1 MIHYSCKYAPIELF
15 AAFGEEAVLLDSEE
29 ENFERAEALTHANLC
44 CHAKSLIQQSLDKS
58 NVIIMDCCD
67 SLRRVYD
74 VLDFE
79 GAQEN
84 LYLLDLPHE
93 DNGCARELFAG
104 ALIALARD
112 LEAATGKQ
120 FDRDLFFTACQSA
133 SWSFPQEDFIALL
146 GGRVSP
152 ELQRQVE
159 EEMSLAVVNLTCCG
173 ARGLEPL
180 PEDAAELDFVA
191 LMNWYAHA
199 LLRMV
204 PCMRMTD
211 VSGRRV
217 LFENP
222 RLKGIIYNTVKF
234 CDFYSFDYAAL
245 KDATTLPILKIESDY
260 MPMAQGQLSTRLE
273 AFSESLGLTGLKR
286 TSEKDIN
293 MQGRYYAGIDSGST
307 TTNMVVLDTDGQIV
321 ASAIVRTGPKA
332 ERGAR
337 EALESVCAQLE
348 ATPEDFAAI
357 MATGY
362 GRDNIPFATDTK
374 TEISCHAHGAH
385 HLNPAI
391 RTIVDIGGQDSK
403 VICLDEAGEVSN
415 FIMNDK
421 CAAGTGRFLE
431 MMARSLELDMDQMS
445 TRGLDWKKD
454 LTISSMCSVFAES
467 EVISLIADNHSD
479 NDIVHGLNKSIAS
492 KTASMVKR
500 ARGTAPFMMTGGVA
514 RNVGVVQ
521 ELESRLGDS
530 LFITESPDLCGAL
543 GAARY
548 AWEERQ

>member
-15 AAFGEEAVLLDSEE
+15 AAFGQEAALLDAEE
-29 ENFERAEALTHANLC
+29 NNFERAESLTHANLC

-58 NVIIMDCCD
+58 DVIIMDCCD
-67 SLRRVYD
+67 SLRRVHD

-79 GAQEN
+79 GKQKH

-93 DNGCARELFAG
+93 DHGCARELFANT
-104 ALIALARD
+104 LIALARD
-112 LEAATGKQ
+112 LETSTGKF
-120 FDRDLFFTACQSA
+120 FDKERFLAACA
-133 SWSFPQEDFIALL
+133 KATWEFPQEDFIALL

-152 ELQRQVE
+152 QLQRSIEQ
-159 EEMSLAVVNLTCCG
+159 EMSLVVVNLTCCG
-173 ARGLEPL
+173 SRGLEAL
-180 PEDAAELDFVA
+180 PEDAANLDFSQ
-191 LMNWYAHA
+191 LMEWYAHA
-199 LLRMV
+199 LLRQV

-245 KDATTLPILKIESDY
+245 KDATALPMLKIESDY
-260 MPMAQGQLSTRLE
+260 MPMAAGQLSTRLE
-273 AFSESLGLTGLKR
+273 AFSESMGLATRQRK
-286 TSEKDIN
+286 EKAIN
-293 MQGRYYAGIDSGST
+293 MQGKYFAGIDSGST
-307 TTNMVVLDTDGQIV
+307 TTNMVVLDTDGAMV

-337 EALESVCAQLE
+337 EALEAVCEQLD
-348 ATPEDFAAI
+348 ATQQDFAAI

-362 GRDNIPFATDTK
+362 GRDNIPFATNTK

-385 HLNPAI
+385 YLNPAI

-431 MMARSLELDMDQMS
+431 MMARSLELDMDEIS
-445 TRGLDWKKD
+445 TRGLDWKHD

-514 RNVGVVQ
+514 RNTGVVQ

>member
-15 AAFGEEAVLLDSEE
+15 AAFGEEAALLDSEE
-29 ENFERAEALTHANLC
+29 QNFERAESLTHANLC

-58 NVIIMDCCD
+58 DVIIMDCCD

-79 GAQEN
+79 GAQDH

-104 ALIALARD
+104 ALLKLARD
-112 LEAATGKQ
+112 LARTTART
-120 FDRDLFFTACQSA
+120 FDRARFCAACEEA
-133 SWSFPQEDFIALL
+133 SWDFPQEDFIVLL

-152 ELQRQVE
+152 ELQTSIEQ
-159 EEMSLAVVNLTCCG
+159 EMALPVANVTCCG
-173 ARGLEPL
+173 CRGLEPL
-180 PEDAAELDFVA
+180 PEDAATLSLEA
-191 LMNWYAHA
+191 LMEWYATA

-222 RLKGIIYNTVKF
+222 HLKGIIYNTVKF

-245 KDATTLPILKIESDY
+245 KDETTLPMLKIESDY
-260 MPMAQGQLSTRLE
+260 MPMAQGQLSTRIE
-273 AFSESLGLTGLKR
+273 AFSESLGLERNSQT
-286 TSEKDIN
+286 TEKVFN
-293 MQGRYYAGIDSGST
+293 MQGKYFAGIDSGST
-307 TTNMVVLDTDGQIV
+307 TTNMVVLDREGTLV

-337 EALESVCAQLE
+337 EALDAVCEQLD
-348 ATPEDFAAI
+348 ATEDDFAAI

-445 TRGLDWKKD
+445 TRGLDWKRD

-500 ARGTAPFMMTGGVA
+500 ARGSAPFMMTGGVA

-548 AWEERQ
+548 AWEEQK